1 MRIKECGGSYYFLT
15 PMLHDFCPQ
24 IQIALKEDRMTCIFV
39 GYLTGQ
45 SNCYFSSALLL
56 NR

>member
-45 SNCYFSSALLL
+45 SNSSFSTGLLSK
-56 NR
+56 